1 MMIKV
6 VLPLVI
12 LSIGLVVAYILSRH
26 KSQKKKQ
33 IIWGITLIIVVAP
46 FFSWLIGGLYAYF
59 GSVET
64 TGWAEIVYPM
74 LIFPVIALIGI
85 WCMVKGIL
93 NKEKVS

>member
-1 MMIKV
+1 MLEV

-12 LSIGLVVAYILSRH
+12 SSVGLAVAYIWSRH
-26 KSQKKKQ
+26 KPQKEKQ
-33 IIWGITLIIVVAP
+33 ILWGITLIIVVAP
-46 FFSWLIGGLYAYF
+46 FFSWLIGGLYATF

-74 LIFPVIALIGI
+74 LIFPVICLVGVWCLI
-85 WCMVKGIL
+85 KGII